1 MGGKI
6 LVGYLIGFT
15 CLSAGTAFMM
25 LGRVI
30 RPQPGVELATML
42 KPEVV
47 MGLGA
52 SVAAVGAIVTL
63 VAWLKARQTKD

>member
-1 MGGKI
+1 
-6 LVGYLIGFT
+6 
-15 CLSAGTAFMM
+15 MM

-52 SVAAVGAIVTL
+52 SVAAVGAIVTV